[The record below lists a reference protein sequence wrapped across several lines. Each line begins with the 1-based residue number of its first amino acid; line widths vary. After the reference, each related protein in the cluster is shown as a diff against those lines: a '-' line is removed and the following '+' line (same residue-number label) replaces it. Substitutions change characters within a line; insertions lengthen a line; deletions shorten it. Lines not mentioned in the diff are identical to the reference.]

1 MKVDLDELTKDIE
14 AELKGLETRRHV
26 LTKRME
32 LIKGV
37 KEIVE
42 EALSDSDDF
51 RIQKALERMSTDSED
66 ESEEKEKKEE
76 DADEDPPLRI
86 AFGK

>member
-1 MKVDLDELTKDIE
+1 MKVDLDELKKDIE

-42 EALSDSDDF
+42 EALSDSEDF
-51 RIQKALERMSTDSED
+51 RIQKALERMSTDSPE
-66 ESEEKEKKEE
+66 ESEGKDKEAENL
-76 DADEDPPLRI
+76 DEDPPLRI

>member
-26 LTKRME
+26 LTKRLE

-42 EALSDSDDF
+42 EALSDSEDF
-51 RIQKALERMSTDSED
+51 RIQKALERMSGDSKDEAED
-66 ESEEKEKKEE
+66 NEEEVE
-76 DADEDPPLRI
+76 EDPPLRI
-86 AFGK
+86 AIGN

>member
-1 MKVDLDELTKDIE
+1 MKVDLDELKKDIE

-42 EALSDSDDF
+42 EALSDSEDF
-51 RIQKALERMSTDSED
+51 RIQKALERMSTDSTEESD
-66 ESEEKEKKEE
+66 EKDKEGENL
-76 DADEDPPLRI
+76 DEDPPLRI

>member
-26 LTKRME
+26 LTKRLE

-42 EALSDSDDF
+42 EALSDSEDF
-51 RIQKALERMSTDSED
+51 RIQKALERMSGDSKDEPED
-66 ESEEKEKKEE
+66 KEE
-76 DADEDPPLRI
+76 EMEEDPPLRI
-86 AFGK
+86 AIGN

>member
-14 AELKGLETRRHV
+14 GELKGLETRRHV
-26 LTKRME
+26 LTKRLE

-42 EALSDSDDF
+42 EALSDSEDF
-51 RIQKALERMSTDSED
+51 RIQKALERMSGDSSD
-66 ESEEKEKKEE
+66 ESEDTEKEE
-76 DADEDPPLRI
+76 DMEEDPPLRI
-86 AFGK
+86 AIGN